1 MWSKPVAIMIAAS
14 LSVPLSR
21 IDAPEPQSRHV
32 ENWRAVARRA
42 VYFGHQSVGAD
53 IVDGIEHLNKELA
66 LGLRIVQTYEPS
78 AIAHP
83 AFVHFL
89 AGVNQH
95 PLSKNV
101 AMLNVLAARPRA
113 DSAIVLLK
121 YCYVDIDRD
130 TDVQAL
136 FASYRTAVSQIRSR
150 FPDVTIVHT
159 TVPVTTVESVLKGQ
173 VKRLLGR
180 GSVRQDAIA
189 RGRYNALVRAAFAG
203 REPLF
208 DIARVEATR
217 SDGSRAGFVINGQTI
232 ETLAPEN
239 TRDGGHLN
247 TRGQRIVASELLNV
261 LAGAIRD

>member
-32 ENWRAVARRA
+32 ESWRAVARRA

-53 IVDGIEHLNKELA
+53 IVDGIEHLNKEFA
-66 LGLRIVQTYEPS
+66 LGLRVVQTYEPS

-89 AGVNQH
+89 AGVNRN
-95 PLSKNV
+95 PLSKNA
-101 AMLNVLAARPRA
+101 AMLDILAARPRP

-136 FASYRTAVSQIRSR
+136 FAAYRTAVSQIRSR
-150 FPDVTIVHT
+150 YPDVTIVHA
-159 TVPVTTVESVLKGQ
+159 TVPVTTVESELKAE
-173 VKRLLGR
+173 VKRLLGKR
-180 GSVRQDAIA
+180 SVREDAIV
-189 RGRYNALVRAAFAG
+189 RQRYNALVRAAFAG
-203 REPLF
+203 REPFF
-208 DIARVEATR
+208 DIARVEATH
-217 SDGSRAGFVINGQTI
+217 SDGNRAGFVINGQTI

-247 TRGQRIVASELLNV
+247 TRGQRLVASELLNI
-261 LAGAIRD
+261 LAQAIRD